1 MSYAVPREL
10 QIQLL
15 YMQITGDMRMASG
28 STLKP
33 LGCSNSKLR
42 QLTRRVSQHYDHRM
56 GEIGLKATQ
65 FSLLSNVL
73 QHGPI
78 RPGNLAKA
86 MALDASTLTRNLKP
100 LLAAGWLTIG
110 AGTDDRSHLITLT
123 RTGRGKLTVAQ
134 RRWKVAQES
143 LNELLGVE
151 RVLALHELI
160 DGSLQCF
167 AEKERRSAS

>member
-65 FSLLSNVL
+65 YSLLSNVF

-86 MALDASTLTRNLKP
+86 MALDSRSVQAPTTAVTSSPSRAQDVRSSPWRSAVGRSHRRASTIC
-100 LLAAGWLTIG
+100 W
-110 AGTDDRSHLITLT
+110 
-123 RTGRGKLTVAQ
+123 
-134 RRWKVAQES
+134 
-143 LNELLGVE
+143 
-151 RVLALHELI
+151 
-160 DGSLQCF
+160 GSSGCS
-167 AEKERRSAS
+167 RCTS